1 MKTLFKST
9 LMLLLMLPMSFF
21 AQETVS
27 GVVSESATGLPIPG
41 ANVIVKGT
49 TNGAVTDF
57 DGNYTIQNVSEDD
70 ILVFS
75 FLGFASEEI
84 PYEGQETLDVQLD
97 EDQATLEEVVL
108 IGYGSTS
115 EQDATGSV
123 EKISSESFN
132 QGAVVSPEQLI
143 SGKSAGVRITP
154 GSGEPGGGS
163 EIRIRGGSSL
173 SGNNSPLIVVDGVPL
188 DQRGVQGVRNQL
200 NSINPNEIEDF
211 VILKDAAATSIYGSR
226 ASNGVILITT
236 KSGKK
241 DSPLALSYDLK
252 VSAGRIIDKVDVL
265 DADQFRNLIN
275 DTPGTDPSL
284 LGDAN
289 TDWQDQ
295 IYQTAVG
302 AIHNFTATQGFEN
315 FSYRVNY
322 NHTSQTGVLKTDV
335 YERNALNI
343 ALNQDLFDNH
353 LKLSLTSKGIV
364 DENRFADQGA
374 IGAAVGFDPTQPVY
388 EEGSYFGG
396 YYEHTLSPGQ
406 QQIQATRNPLAL
418 LEQLDGR
425 GVTKRNITNL
435 NAEYKF
441 HFLPELKFNVNA
453 GFDYSE
459 NDGYNRRPLTS
470 AANNQDIPYFEDYG
484 GFNRNTLLDFY
495 FNYKND
501 IDFLDTEIDL
511 TAGHSYQE
519 FFITSKTTETVSN
532 NILESPRDTDRN
544 ALESYFGR
552 ASFDIANKYLISG
565 SVRRDGSS
573 RFGGDNKWSIF
584 PALSVGWKLH
594 NENFLADSNVLNQL
608 KLRAG
613 YGVTGNQEIGPNY
626 GYFGTYNPSVGG
638 ARYQFGNQFY
648 NTLRPEAY
656 DSDLKWEELQTYN
669 VGIDY
674 GLFNNRISGTV
685 EAYYRETEDLLAT
698 VPVPAGANLTDLLV
712 TNVGSTVSKG
722 LEFGINGAIIQQE
735 DFNWDINYNLTFQ
748 DLEITNLTL
757 GDNPNFQ
764 IPQGEISGGVGNNIQ
779 LWKEGYDPTTFNVFR
794 QVYNEDGQPIEGA
807 YVDVNGDNE
816 ITEEDRVAY
825 KKATP
830 DYFMGLTNTMRY
842 KNLDFSFTFRGN
854 FGNYMYNNT
863 QSSNGFVGAGT
874 VTPQPYYSNFNSN
887 VLESN
892 FNNNQFFSDY
902 YIQKADFV
910 KLDNISVG
918 YSFPGEELDIRTSLT
933 ATNVWTITDYE
944 GLDPEIAN
952 GIDNNFYPRSTTIV
966 LGLNLSF

>member
-1 MKTLFKST
+1 
-9 LMLLLMLPMSFF
+9 
-21 AQETVS
+21 
-27 GVVSESATGLPIPG
+27 
-41 ANVIVKGT
+41 
-49 TNGAVTDF
+49 
-57 DGNYTIQNVSEDD
+57 
-70 ILVFS
+70 
-75 FLGFASEEI
+75 
-84 PYEGQETLDVQLD
+84 
-97 EDQATLEEVVL
+97 
-108 IGYGSTS
+108 
-115 EQDATGSV
+115 
-123 EKISSESFN
+123 
-132 QGAVVSPEQLI
+132 
-143 SGKSAGVRITP
+143 
-154 GSGEPGGGS
+154 
-163 EIRIRGGSSL
+163 
-173 SGNNSPLIVVDGVPL
+173 
-188 DQRGVQGVRNQL
+188 
-200 NSINPNEIEDF
+200 
-211 VILKDAAATSIYGSR
+211 
-226 ASNGVILITT
+226 
-236 KSGKK
+236 
-241 DSPLALSYDLK
+241 
-252 VSAGRIIDKVDVL
+252 
-265 DADQFRNLIN
+265 
-275 DTPGTDPSL
+275 
-284 LGDAN
+284 
-289 TDWQDQ
+289 
-295 IYQTAVG
+295 
-302 AIHNFTATQGFEN
+302 
-315 FSYRVNY
+315 
-322 NHTSQTGVLKTDV
+322 
-335 YERNALNI
+335 
-343 ALNQDLFDNH
+343 
-353 LKLSLTSKGIV
+353 
-364 DENRFADQGA
+364 
-374 IGAAVGFDPTQPVY
+374 
-388 EEGSYFGG
+388 
-396 YYEHTLSPGQ
+396 
-406 QQIQATRNPLAL
+406 
-418 LEQLDGR
+418 
-425 GVTKRNITNL
+425 
-435 NAEYKF
+435 
-441 HFLPELKFNVNA
+441 LKFNVNA

-519 FFITSKTTETVSN
+519 FFITSKRTATVSN
-532 NILESPRDTDRN
+532 NIQDFPREINRN

-674 GLFNNRISGTV
+674 GFFNNRISGTV

-735 DFNWDINYNLTFQ
+735 DFNWDVNYNLTFQ

-757 GDNPNFQ
+757 GEDPNFE
-764 IPQGEISGGVGNNIQ
+764 IPQGGISGGVGNNIQ

-887 VLESN
+887 VLESR

-918 YSFPGEELDIRTSLT
+918 YLFPGEELDIRTSLT